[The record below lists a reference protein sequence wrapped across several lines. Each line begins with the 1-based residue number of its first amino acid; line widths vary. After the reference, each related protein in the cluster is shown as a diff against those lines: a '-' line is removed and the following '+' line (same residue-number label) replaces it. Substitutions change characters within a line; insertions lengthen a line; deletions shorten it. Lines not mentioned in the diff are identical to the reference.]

1 MSIQKI
7 SKSFRRLNK
16 RVFGQRKKPAM
27 LGRADGEVAAGDGL
41 VYVTLK
47 SGEVVTVRNAK
58 VPLRP
63 FMAVWVGEDD
73 YNPSAMQVLGERMVF
88 GKPLAGSLPLH
99 GDKHQWPGEDTV
111 WVAGNQFVPLLAAPG
126 STDFAV
132 KLYGATIKWIDGTK
146 FLNVNPP
153 ELDLASLVPT
163 TGALYVTLQIDED
176 GVFSAVAGSEVD
188 AVELLTVA
196 DIPLPETG
204 KLELWAVRLY
214 PGQDRLHKDGQVN
227 DFVDL
232 RFGRGASG
240 GGSGGTGD
248 VTGPAS
254 AVDGNLAVFDGTTG
268 KVIKDSGI
276 AAADVI
282 TDPETVV
289 AAFADYGPEL
299 IVNGNFTTDASG
311 WTLGAGWAW
320 ESDGSGGG
328 RIRHTAGNT
337 DPLYQSGLL
346 INSAV
351 YKYYA
356 LIVGTTGT
364 VDVYADGGDGE
375 TYAATATV
383 DAMFQWVDSIPAKI
397 AFYPSSDFDGY
408 IDNVSVTRPPIV
420 PYNPIDGASYVRK
433 NYAWAAFPNAD
444 WSAVSGDALILN
456 KPTITNPPSTTAAN
470 DVQVGNGSGA
480 WIKKTLAEFVAI
492 LRTALDSVYAAS
504 AKGVTNGD
512 SHDHSGGDGAQIDY
526 STLSGLP
533 TLGGAAALNV
543 GTTAGTVAAGNDSR
557 FTDARTPTAHATS
570 HKSGG
575 ADAIKL
581 DELAAP
587 TDVTT
592 LNASTS
598 AHGLAPKATAPAA
611 GLLNLLGIG
620 NGETVYSNKAIFDT
634 TNPAALGT
642 AGPGTSLVAARRDHV
657 HAMPSAS
664 DVEAVP
670 SDGWIASSAT
680 WSYSSLDSAA
690 LTGVISVNA
699 DMTGLVSV
707 GDRISYV
714 QTSTKHGIITKVGA
728 YSGGATLITFF
739 YGNNTAFA
747 NAAITSP
754 KYSHSKT
761 PFGFP
766 TDPTLWT
773 VLVTD
778 TSDRSQSN
786 PTQDQYY
793 NLGSLSITVPIGV
806 WRLGFT
812 TLLSTSKAN
821 AQVSMQSALSTS
833 TSSVSDARLLG
844 YAIGYGTTVVRNQVI
859 SFRALSIASK
869 TTYYLISRT
878 STASVTDISLLGA
891 SITTV
896 MYAECL
902 LL

>member
-1 MSIQKI
+1 M
-7 SKSFRRLNK
+7 
-16 RVFGQRKKPAM
+16 
-27 LGRADGEVAAGDGL
+27 
-41 VYVTLK
+41 
-47 SGEVVTVRNAK
+47 
-58 VPLRP
+58 
-63 FMAVWVGEDD
+63 
-73 YNPSAMQVLGERMVF
+73 
-88 GKPLAGSLPLH
+88 
-99 GDKHQWPGEDTV
+99 
-111 WVAGNQFVPLLAAPG
+111 
-126 STDFAV
+126 
-132 KLYGATIKWIDGTK
+132 
-146 FLNVNPP
+146 
-153 ELDLASLVPT
+153 
-163 TGALYVTLQIDED
+163 
-176 GVFSAVAGSEVD
+176 
-188 AVELLTVA
+188 
-196 DIPLPETG
+196 
-204 KLELWAVRLY
+204 
-214 PGQDRLHKDGQVN
+214 
-227 DFVDL
+227 
-232 RFGRGASG
+232 
-240 GGSGGTGD
+240 
-248 VTGPAS
+248 
-254 AVDGNLAVFDGTTG
+254 
-268 KVIKDSGI
+268 
-276 AAADVI
+276 
-282 TDPETVV
+282 
-289 AAFADYGPEL
+289 
-299 IVNGNFTTDASG
+299 
-311 WTLGAGWAW
+311 
-320 ESDGSGGG
+320 
-328 RIRHTAGNT
+328 
-337 DPLYQSGLL
+337 
-346 INSAV
+346 
-351 YKYYA
+351 
-356 LIVGTTGT
+356 
-364 VDVYADGGDGE
+364 
-375 TYAATATV
+375 
-383 DAMFQWVDSIPAKI
+383 
-397 AFYPSSDFDGY
+397 
-408 IDNVSVTRPPIV
+408 
-420 PYNPIDGASYVRK
+420 
-433 NYAWAAFPNAD
+433 
-444 WSAVSGDALILN
+444 
-456 KPTITNPPSTTAAN
+456 
-470 DVQVGNGSGA
+470 
-480 WIKKTLAEFVAI
+480 AI

-557 FTDARTPTAHATS
+557 FTDAHTPTAHATS
-570 HKSGG
+570 HESGG

-699 DMTGLVSV
+699 DMTGLSAWATESV
-707 GDRISYV
+707 MSK
-714 QTSTKHGIITKVGA
+714 QAQSTGLLQKWA

-833 TSSVSDARLLG
+833 TSSVSDARLFG

>member
-153 ELDLASLVPT
+153 ELDLASLAPT
-163 TGALYVTLQIDED
+163 AGALYVTLQIDED
-176 GVFSAVAGSEVD
+176 GVFSAVAGTEVD

-240 GGSGGTGD
+240 GGGGGTGD

-268 KVIKDSGI
+268 KVIKDGGAPLTLDDAISGVFSSGSN
-276 AAADVI
+276 VI
-282 TDPETVV
+282 TNGS
-289 AAFADYGPEL
+289 FA
-299 IVNGNFTTDASG
+299 TDASG

-320 ESDGSGGG
+320 ESDGAGGG
-328 RIRHTAGNT
+328 RVRHTPGNTEPFYQNGLLVSGATYIFNFITGGGSAGDFVISLDDGHSFTYSFSAGNEGKFGIGEW
-337 DPLYQSGLL
+337 S
-346 INSAV
+346 
-351 YKYYA
+351 
-356 LIVGTTGT
+356 
-364 VDVYADGGDGE
+364 DGYG
-375 TYAATATV
+375 
-383 DAMFQWVDSIPAKI
+383 AKI
-397 AFYPSSDFDGY
+397 IFYPSSDFDGY
-408 IDNVSVTRPPIV
+408 INTISELRLAALSTPPQNSATKIYGHGYASWHEVPPVTRAIITTAPLSGGGDLSADRTLSISAATTGAAGSMSAADKTKL
-420 PYNPIDGASYVRK
+420 DGI
-433 NYAWAAFPNAD
+433 AAGAEVNVNAD
-444 WSAVSGDALILN
+444 WSAVSGDAQILN
-456 KPTITNPPSTTAAN
+456 K
-470 DVQVGNGSGA
+470 
-480 WIKKTLAEFVAI
+480 
-492 LRTALDSVYAAS
+492 
-504 AKGVTNGD
+504 
-512 SHDHSGGDGAQIDY
+512 
-526 STLSGLP
+526 P

-543 GTTAGTVAAGNDSR
+543 GTTAGTVAAGDDARLS
-557 FTDARTPTAHATS
+557 DARTPTAHAAS

-575 ADAIKL
+575 SDAIKL

-598 AHGLAPKATAPAA
+598 AHGLAPKATAPAS
-611 GLLNLLGIG
+611 GLLSLLGIG
-620 NGETVYSNKAIFDT
+620 NGETGYALKAIFDT
-634 TNPAALGT
+634 TNPAAIGT

-699 DMTGLVSV
+699 DMTGLVSL

-754 KYSHSKT
+754 KYSHSKS